1 MKKYIIFTLCF
12 IASNICSG
20 QFKATHEIGFQS
32 GLMYYLGD
40 LNKCK
45 DCFQGGHFS
54 ESSPFISINYKENVD
69 KRISYRA
76 NILMGQIKGDD
87 RVENRDSISRERGL
101 HFKSK
106 LYEISGKIEF
116 NFLPFELGNPM
127 YKWTPF
133 LFSGLSM
140 FYFNPQAENYNGEWV
155 DLQPLSTEG
164 QETTSFPERQ
174 RYRLSQFAIPIGGG
188 LKFSLSKFSNFII
201 EYSARKTFT
210 DYLDDVSKT
219 YPGENVLRPEF
230 GNESVYMSDPTGN
243 FKAGDQRGNSERNDW
258 YSYIGITV
266 SFKIN
271 NNNSKCNYE

>member
-1 MKKYIIFTLCF
+1 MKKHIIFTLCF
-12 IASNICSG
+12 IASNICNG
-20 QFKATHEIGFQS
+20 QFKTTNEIGVQS

-40 LNKCK
+40 LNKCNN
-45 DCFQGGHFS
+45 CFQGGHFS

-76 NILMGQIKGDD
+76 NILFGQIKGDD
-87 RVENRDSISRERGL
+87 RVGNRDSISRERGL

-140 FYFNPQAENYNGEWV
+140 FYFNPQAEYLNGEWV

-188 LKFSLSKFSNFII
+188 LKFSLSKFSNLIV
-201 EYSARKTFT
+201 EYSTRKTFT

-258 YSYIGITV
+258 YSYIGIAV